1 MIQDQIIT
9 YVSSL
14 TIMQITLLAVF
25 ILVVKGMALWD
36 SAIKRKKAWFIALL
50 ILNTL
55 GILPLI
61 YLICFK
67 KKR

>member
-1 MIQDQIIT
+1 
-9 YVSSL
+9 
-14 TIMQITLLAVF
+14 MQITLLAVF

-36 SAIKRKKAWFIALL
+36 SAIKRKKCWFIALL